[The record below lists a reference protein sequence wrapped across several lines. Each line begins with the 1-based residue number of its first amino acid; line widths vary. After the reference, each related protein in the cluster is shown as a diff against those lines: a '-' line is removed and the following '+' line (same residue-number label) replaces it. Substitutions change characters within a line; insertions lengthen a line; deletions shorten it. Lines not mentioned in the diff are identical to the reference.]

1 MFSNPRVRV
10 YGARDLRRS
19 LNDAGDG
26 MTELKAANRA
36 AAETAARASAALA
49 QKLTGALAA
58 TIRASGTKTAGIIRA
73 GRKSVPYA
81 APIHWG
87 WPTRPDPLLSI
98 YGGPIEAQPFLS
110 DGAQSSEGTW
120 LPEYVQTVNGLIR
133 RVKGI

>member
-1 MFSNPRVRV
+1 MFKNPRVRV
-10 YGARDLRRS
+10 YGARELRRS
-19 LNDAGDG
+19 LNDAGEG
-26 MTELKAANRA
+26 VTELKDANRA

-49 QKLTGALAA
+49 PKLSGALAA

-87 WPTRPDPLLSI
+87 WPTRPAPLEGI
-98 YGGPIEAQPFLS
+98 YGGPIEPQPFLS

-120 LPEYVQTVNGLIR
+120 LPEYINTVNGIIR